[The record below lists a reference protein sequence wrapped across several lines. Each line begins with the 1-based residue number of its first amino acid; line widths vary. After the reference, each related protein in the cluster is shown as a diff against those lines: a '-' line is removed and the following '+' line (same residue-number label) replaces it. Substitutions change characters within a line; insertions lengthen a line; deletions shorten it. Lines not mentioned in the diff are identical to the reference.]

1 MKKVQ
6 TFIRSS
12 NRHIFTF
19 QIFLM
24 NVMVRIPIILL
35 LAITYT
41 FLDGDTGCSLEDVM
55 VFFSGAHQ
63 PPPLG
68 FELQPSLTFNH
79 QKGKLATILA
89 TASTCDLQIRLPTI
103 HGPNYA
109 SFRDAMIL
117 SIKGNDGFGGV

>member
-19 QIFLM
+19 QIFLI

-41 FLDGDTGCSLEDVM
+41 FLDGDTGCSLEDVT
-55 VFFSGAHQ
+55 VFFSGAH
-63 PPPLG
+63 
-68 FELQPSLTFNH
+68 
-79 QKGKLATILA
+79 
-89 TASTCDLQIRLPTI
+89 
-103 HGPNYA
+103 
-109 SFRDAMIL
+109 
-117 SIKGNDGFGGV
+117 